1 MASLVATA
9 DPTTGTIR
17 VDVEQTEVRD
27 LFTRVVANGWG
38 TATTGQTWT
47 TVGGVAGD
55 YAVNGTQGTHTFS
68 ATNAPRRTR
77 TAAVVDADM
86 GVSAQCTIA
95 VAALTQPIEPGVF
108 VRYTDSSNHYFVN
121 VSLAPSGV
129 ATMNLCV
136 VALGVTTVLAS
147 VVLGQTHAAGATWLF
162 RLEVCG
168 HLLSAKAWRSTVTEP
183 GWIAQVTDFSLTS
196 GTNIGCRSV
205 LATGNTNGSTVFAY
219 DNLVT
224 YVSQPIRLWRVLP
237 DGTKTE
243 VRGSPGFTEP
253 ATAAAATAT
262 ATFYD
267 NEAPFDVNVFYE
279 LTSACN
285 TVVEATSN
293 TVNLASDGDGW
304 LRDPVDPTRNL
315 RIVMEDFFD
324 ECVDEDVIVFSGL
337 GSREFANASG
347 IFDIVDDRR
356 PVTVSQTRKNY
367 GSVLTLTSYSLD
379 DIDGIEDILDPGRI
393 LLLSL
398 PVVYGFGHRSNGTDY
413 ITIYDVTQSLI
424 GVDQQVSARVWT
436 LPFRLSY
443 EPADTSEGGTGGNG
457 IGGAGA
463 TYDDLAASVLGL
475 TYNSLTASGETYLQV
490 AQGVGY

>member
-1 MASLVATA
+1 MSTLVATA

-17 VDVEQTEVRD
+17 VDVEQTQVRD

-38 TATTGQTWT
+38 NATTGQAWT

-68 ATNAPRRTR
+68 ATNSPRRTR

-86 GVSAQCTIA
+86 GVQAQCTIA
-95 VAALTQPIEPGVF
+95 VLALTAPIEPGVF

-121 VSLAPSGV
+121 VSLAPGGV
-129 ATMNLCV
+129 ATMNLSRV
-136 VALGVTTVLAS
+136 VLGVTSTISS
-147 VVLGQTHAAGATWLF
+147 VVLGQTHAAGATWLMK
-162 RLEVCG
+162 LEVCG
-168 HLLSAKAWRSTVTEP
+168 HTLRAKAWRSTVTEP
-183 GWIAQVTDFSLTS
+183 GWLSEVTDFNLVT

-219 DNLVT
+219 DNLVA

-243 VRGSPGFTEP
+243 VRGSPGFTEAP
-253 ATAAAATAT
+253 TAAAATAT

-279 LTSACN
+279 LTSACSLI
-285 TVVEATSN
+285 VEATSN
-293 TVNLASDGDGW
+293 TVNLASGGDGW

-315 RIVMEDFFD
+315 RIVMDDFFD

-337 GSREFANASG
+337 SGRNYENASG
-347 IFDIVDDRR
+347 IYDVVDDRR

-398 PVVYGFGHRSNGTDY
+398 PIVYGFGHRSSGTDY
-413 ITIYDVTQSLI
+413 ITIYDVDQNLI
-424 GVDQQVSARVWT
+424 GADQQVSARVWS

-443 EPADTSEGGTGGNG
+443 APPDTDEGGTGGNG
-457 IGGAGA
+457 IGGSNA
-463 TYDDLAASVLGL
+463 TYDALAASALGL
-475 TYNSLTASGETYLQV
+475 TYNSLTASGETYNQV